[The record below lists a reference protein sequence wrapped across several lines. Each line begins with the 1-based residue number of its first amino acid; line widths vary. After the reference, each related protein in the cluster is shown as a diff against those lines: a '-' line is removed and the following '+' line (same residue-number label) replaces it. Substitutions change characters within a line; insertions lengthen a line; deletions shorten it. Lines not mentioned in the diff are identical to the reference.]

1 MNRFRQSTLPQNDPA
16 APVFAPRAEPSSVF
30 GTGKDR
36 DRNMDK
42 STRPLRSF
50 LFAPGNHA
58 RRVEKALSLDA
69 DAVILDLEDAV
80 AIAEKAATR
89 AVVAAALERPRQGLL
104 YVRVN
109 AVDTEFCYGDLLA
122 VVQRGLDGII
132 LPKVE
137 SAAGLATI
145 DWLLAQLE
153 RDRGLSAGA
162 IDLIP
167 IIETARGVQQI
178 DAILAAGTRV
188 RRVAFGAGDFTLDV
202 NIAWSRSEGE
212 LAHARAVI
220 VTASRASGIDAPL
233 DTVWVHLTDPEGL
246 EASARTALAHGFQGK
261 MCIHP
266 DQIAVVNRVFTPSD
280 AEIAF
285 AEGVTAAFAKAEA
298 EGSAAIQLDGK
309 FIDYPIVYRAQRVL
323 QQIAAIRA
331 RERH

>member
-1 MNRFRQSTLPQNDPA
+1 MA
-16 APVFAPRAEPSSVF
+16 
-30 GTGKDR
+30 
-36 DRNMDK
+36 
-42 STRPLRSF
+42 RPLRSL

-80 AIAEKAATR
+80 AVVEKPATR
-89 AVVAAALERPRQGLL
+89 GLIATALERPRRGLL

-109 AVDTEFCYGDLLA
+109 AVDTEFCYADVGA
-122 VVQRGLDGII
+122 IVRPGLDGIV

-145 DWLLAQLE
+145 DWLMRQLE
-153 RDRGLSAGA
+153 RAQGLPPGE

-167 IIETARGVQQI
+167 IIETASGLQQI
-178 DAILAAGTRV
+178 STILSAGTRV

-202 NIAWSRSEGE
+202 NMVWSRGETE

-220 VTASRASGIDAPL
+220 ATASRASGIDAPL
-233 DTVWVHLTDPEGL
+233 DTVWVDLSDPEGL
-246 EASARTALAHGFQGK
+246 EASARTALGCGFQGK

-266 DQIAVVNRVFTPSD
+266 DQIAVVNQVFTPSD
-280 AEIAF
+280 AEVEF
-285 AEGVTAAFAKAEA
+285 AERVSAAFANAEA
-298 EGSAAIQLDGK
+298 EGHAAIQLDGK

-323 QQIAAIRA
+323 RTIGAIRA
-331 RERH
+331 REGR